1 MRTCASFSHDVRT
14 TARDAA
20 ILGEGL
26 VGDGQAGRLW
36 EWPLFSFFLPV
47 VRPLHCGS
55 DAWAITNKERRKKSN
70 AAALC
75 VGFAPGACMHALAA
89 RAAPPILGGRPCRV
103 HACFLRLPFHP
114 PLRLGQCTVALLFPP
129 KRARTWSC
137 GMMSLYLSRC
147 RMIRWLREACFCLR
161 VCFLCLFLCGFI
173 PRSRIRTDSVL
184 CACVCQSNAVSNG

>member
-103 HACFLRLPFHP
+103 HAC
-114 PLRLGQCTVALLFPP
+114 
-129 KRARTWSC
+129 
-137 GMMSLYLSRC
+137 
-147 RMIRWLREACFCLR
+147 CLR
-161 VCFLCLFLCGFI
+161 FAVPPSPPTGSMHR
-173 PRSRIRTDSVL
+173 RSPVPPETCSYLVLWDDVSVL
-184 CACVCQSNAVSNG
+184 VSLPDDQVASRGMFLSTRLFFVFVSVRFYSTQ